1 MDCNATPARSPSI
14 NLLWLHV
21 YKWPDT
27 HNENSW
33 DRSGRYSPV
42 MLEKLVSDINE

>member
-21 YKWPDT
+21 YKWLDN
-27 HNENSW
+27 HNGNNW
-33 DRSGRYSPV
+33 GKIGRYLPA